1 MVSIRKQTRAHQL
14 ARSAGLALQ
23 ASLQN
28 AGCFVVFRVDE
39 DPDIDSDTSADGTD
53 LDAETLP
60 IRTEEI
66 GEAAAR
72 DLLAQGLLGEL
83 PKDHWQPLLPEELDP
98 LLPAFE
104 VSGILGRG
112 GMGAV
117 YEGIQTSLKRRVAIK
132 LLPPEVATDGTFA
145 ERFQREAISM
155 AALAHPNIVNI
166 HDFGQTT
173 GGHFFFAM
181 EYVDGADLSKLIK
194 TGELDSKQV
203 GSIITQICDALG
215 YAHEKGYVHRDIKP
229 ANIFVTQDGRVKVG
243 DFGLAKLV
251 SGDDADDLF
260 EQMGLTQ
267 TGYAMGTPNYVAPE
281 TLKSGVEV
289 DHRVDIYALGV
300 MLYEMFTGSV
310 PRGAFAP
317 ASQKNAQVD
326 TKFDAVVT
334 RAMQEEPA
342 DRYQSTQELKSDLQ
356 AAESRA
362 HPPVQDEE
370 HGSSLPSPTPKSEGP
385 KLKTKRP
392 LVLAALIL
400 LPLLAIGAFLLQ
412 NRETDQASQPESAA
426 NPAIPTGAPTG
437 TTFEQALTHD
447 DPAQFPDRPTDGL
460 DGWVKIFDGETLDGW
475 KIHSRNIGEFVPNG
489 EAGVKIASKAG
500 VLEFNGIGAG
510 FSLCFC
516 GAESSPLS
524 LGDFE
529 IYTEVLL
536 ENEYTDSGIVL
547 LGEYS
552 VIPGG
557 GMLIRSEKR
566 AFKLGIGRES
576 VGMAHKPDNRIPLP
590 NGEWIS
596 NRLVTDGFEI
606 KWPSGDSPTQTVF
619 TAGRAYGEL
628 RLMFH
633 GGREKGKVAY
643 RHIYLCPKDPAV
655 TAYLLGEGPAPEGIL
670 APENT
675 SPESL
680 SSDSP
685 FPLPMPERLAEVGRL
700 AAFRL
705 VEDPATDDALL
716 RAAQAFSDTDFVQ
729 IEIMSG
735 GGEPSHFVGLT
746 PEGKLRGI
754 NANGGKIIALPE
766 DDGYL
771 RLATGQQQLGLALHR
786 SGKVRSFGHYAL
798 QFQPDFQSKC
808 IEIAA
813 AKLHCMALTEDGR
826 VLSWNGW
833 GESPDS
839 SPPTDLPPAV
849 DITVAVHNFI
859 ALDHEGHLWG
869 WGGKKEESPHL
880 RGEPSAERIRSFL
893 TSQRDLDLTQ
903 LSLHAGHVVLPDGR
917 CLYGYDGKKLSIRQI
932 PEGYEQAFFRNRSR
946 LYKDGKG
953 AWSIENE
960 GLSTAT
966 QSDFQEWA
974 SGAIQIVADATY
986 ALAIFPPDHP
996 MVTKGRPLVVPATGT
1011 ELPAEA
1017 TDSQ

>member
-1 MVSIRKQTRAHQL
+1 VL
-14 ARSAGLALQ
+14 ARDELAQSAGLTLQ

-132 LLPPEVATDGTFA
+132 LLPPEVDTDGSFA

-251 SGDDADDLF
+251 SGDDADDLS

-356 AAESRA
+356 VAESLA
-362 HPPVQDEE
+362 HPPEQDEE
-370 HGSSLPSPTPKSEGP
+370 HGSSLPSPIPKSEGP
-385 KLKTKRP
+385 KPKSKKP
-392 LVLAALIL
+392 LVLAALL
-400 LPLLAIGAFLLQ
+400 LIPLLALGAFLLKE
-412 NRETDQASQPESAA
+412 N
-426 NPAIPTGAPTG
+426 TGLSP
-437 TTFEQALTHD
+437 
-447 DPAQFPDRPTDGL
+447 
-460 DGWVKIFDGETLDGW
+460 
-475 KIHSRNIGEFVPNG
+475 
-489 EAGVKIASKAG
+489 SKATTP
-500 VLEFNGIGAG
+500 EPP
-510 FSLCFC
+510 
-516 GAESSPLS
+516 SPDL
-524 LGDFE
+524 
-529 IYTEVLL
+529 T
-536 ENEYTDSGIVL
+536 TPASG
-547 LGEYS
+547 
-552 VIPGG
+552 
-557 GMLIRSEKR
+557 
-566 AFKLGIGRES
+566 
-576 VGMAHKPDNRIPLP
+576 
-590 NGEWIS
+590 
-596 NRLVTDGFEI
+596 
-606 KWPSGDSPTQTVF
+606 
-619 TAGRAYGEL
+619 
-628 RLMFH
+628 
-633 GGREKGKVAY
+633 
-643 RHIYLCPKDPAV
+643 
-655 TAYLLGEGPAPEGIL
+655 
-670 APENT
+670 
-675 SPESL
+675 
-680 SSDSP
+680 SP
-685 FPLPMPERLAEVGRL
+685 FPLPMPERLTEVGRL

-953 AWSIENE
+953 AWSIENM
-960 GLSTAT
+960 GLSAAT